1 MGGEVVER
9 GALAVGEGEG
19 GALRREPRGDR
30 PADAPGRARDEDV
43 THQWN
48 SLFFVSG
55 IVT

>member
-30 PADAPGRARDEDV
+30 LADAPGRARDEDV